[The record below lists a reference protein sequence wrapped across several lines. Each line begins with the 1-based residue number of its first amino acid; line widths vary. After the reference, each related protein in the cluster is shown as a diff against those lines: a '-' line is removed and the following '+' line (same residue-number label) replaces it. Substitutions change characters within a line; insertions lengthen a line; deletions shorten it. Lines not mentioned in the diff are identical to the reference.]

1 MEVKPVLALPE
12 GLEMTGIEMI
22 DEVLTVTLVS
32 TQMSPCCPLCGTAA
46 RRVHSRYTRQIADL
60 PCGGQH
66 LHLLVQVRKCF
77 CEVTTCTRKI
87 FSERLTPFVD
97 AFARV
102 TRRLHQI
109 VQVIGLATG
118 GRLGVRVTDRLGIQT
133 TRHTILRRIMALPT
147 EPIGNVSQIGIDDF
161 SFRRGYKFGT
171 IVVDLQTHKMLDV
184 LPDRTADTSAA
195 WMAAHPELEIV
206 SRDRGGDYAAAARKA
221 APQATQIADRFHL
234 MKNLTEAVELT
245 LARCRAEIR
254 KAAFDAL
261 PEEERKVVDP
271 LILPT
276 EFVSLE
282 NWKPAPDPC
291 TERERL
297 TRQAQRQDRYE
308 QVLALQAQGLG
319 NKEIARRVGLTPR
332 TLENWQKNGF
342 PQAERRRKRSSCF
355 DPYASYVL
363 SRWEQGCTNG
373 LQIYREIKEQGY
385 TGTEKT
391 VYRFLVPLRRKQ
403 RIIQKAVVP
412 HAPLQDFSA
421 KDAVWWFVRDLT
433 KLNEKEQATLT
444 AICQA
449 SETAKTTYQLVQE
462 FRDMLHTLS
471 GEKLDD
477 WLSCVKASHIRELE
491 SFVTGVERDKAA
503 VIAGLTLP
511 YSNGLVEGKVNK
523 LKLIKRMG
531 YGRAE
536 FPLLRQRV
544 LHAL

>member
-1 MEVKPVLALPE
+1 MEVKPALALPQ

-46 RRVHSRYTRQIADL
+46 RRVHSRYIRQIADL
-60 PCGGQH
+60 PCGGQY
-66 LHLLVQVRKCF
+66 LRLLVQVRKCF

-102 TRRLHQI
+102 TRRLYQI

-133 TRHTILRRIMALPT
+133 TRQTILRRIMALETSPV
-147 EPIGNVSQIGIDDF
+147 GQVSQIGIDDF
-161 SFRRGYKFGT
+161 SFRRGRKFGT
-171 IVVDLQTHKMLDV
+171 IVVDLQTHQMLDV
-184 LPDRTADTSAA
+184 LADRTADTSAA

-271 LILPT
+271 LTLPT

-297 TRQAQRQDRYE
+297 IRQAERQDRYE

-319 NKEIARRVGLTPR
+319 NKEIARRVGLTAR

-342 PQAERRRKRSSCF
+342 PQAGRRKKRSSCF

-385 TGTEKT
+385 KGTEKT

-403 RIIQKAVVP
+403 RIIQKAVIP

-421 KDAVWWFVRDLT
+421 HDAVWLFVRDRA
-433 KLNEKEQATLT
+433 KLDEKEQATLT

-449 SETAKTTYQLVQE
+449 SETAKITYQLVQK
-462 FRDMLHTLS
+462 FRQILHTLE
-471 GEKLDD
+471 GAKLDE
-477 WLSCVKASHIRELE
+477 WLSSVKASQIRELQ
-491 SFVTGVERDKAA
+491 SFVVGVERDKAA
-503 VIAGLTLP
+503 VVAGLTLP
-511 YSNGLVEGKVNK
+511 QNNGLVEGKVNK